1 VAAMNL
7 RERTRSEGAGEE
19 TVSVDDQD
27 EGGILKWAAER
38 GPHDPPSF
46 PERR

>member
-1 VAAMNL
+1 MRKRRRGKRA
-7 RERTRSEGAGEE
+7 RE

-27 EGGILKWAAER
+27 EGGILRWAAER
-38 GPHDPPSF
+38 GPHDPPPF